1 MSQINLHTTP
11 RFERALARLMKLR
24 GLRSKSEA
32 IRAAVEEAAQRAA
45 RRPSADF
52 REWIGLGKRGPGDAP
67 PRFSSD
73 DDLWR

>member
-11 RFERALARLMKLR
+11 AFERALAKLMKLR

-52 REWIGLGKRGPGDAP
+52 REWIGLGKTAADGPA